1 MANKF
6 ASALKGKPKAPKEVE
21 SKPASI
27 HDRPSRKGTKHIGGY
42 FSVEASKQIRQ
53 IALDEDSS
61 VQALL
66 GEAIDMLFHSRK
78 KPMIAQKIKGEGD

>member
-6 ASALKGKPKAPKEVE
+6 ASALKGKPKNSPKKETE
-21 SKPASI
+21 SKPTSI

-42 FSVEASKQIRQ
+42 FPLEASKQIRQ

-78 KPMIAQKIKGEGD
+78 KPMIAQKIKD